1 MTLIH
6 TITLI
11 CALELI
17 WFLNP
22 VGTVIDAKTTQPSS
36 MDCAEEEDVNLPC
49 ITIPLVEMTIYIHI
63 SKIPI
68 RVHSM
73 SFIAYEALWTAAW
86 PLWTQLP
93 TESPA
98 PWSCPRSP
106 WETPLCITASWERH
120 TGTDGA
126 APVQCFSVGQKGG
139 HSGGA
144 VTRANLE
151 SSGKRVREQ

>member
-17 WFLNP
+17 WFLNSI
-22 VGTVIDAKTTQPSS
+22 GTVIAAKTTQPSS

-49 ITIPLVEMTIYIHI
+49 NNYTIGGNDYIHSYQQNPNQSPQYVI
-63 SKIPI
+63 
-68 RVHSM
+68 M
-73 SFIAYEALWTAAW
+73 AYEALWTAAW

-93 TESPA
+93 TESAA

-106 WETPLCITASWERH
+106 WETPLCTTASWETH

-126 APVQCFSVGQKGG
+126 APLQCFSGGKKGG

-144 VTRANLE
+144 VMRANLE